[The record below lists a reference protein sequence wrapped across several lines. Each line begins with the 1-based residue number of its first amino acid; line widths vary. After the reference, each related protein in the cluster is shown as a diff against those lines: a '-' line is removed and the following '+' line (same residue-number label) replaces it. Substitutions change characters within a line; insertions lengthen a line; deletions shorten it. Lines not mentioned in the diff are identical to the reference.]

1 MLIARSLIRDRWLA
15 LDRES
20 IDDAE
25 FAKVLELG
33 RGGKRNLELGLRAD
47 VVAAARWDRFD
58 LVAELRRDPL
68 SVVRVR

>member
-20 IDDAE
+20 IGEGE

-33 RGGKRNLELGLRAD
+33 RGGKRNLELGLAAD
-47 VVAAARWDRFD
+47 VAAAARWDQLD
-58 LVAELRRDPL
+58 VVGELRRDPL
-68 SVVRVR
+68 QVVRVP